1 MAQLSSPGI
10 SVTVV
15 DESFYTPAAP
25 GTVPLIIVASQAN
38 KMNSAGTGTAPGT
51 LAANAGKV
59 YLLTSQA
66 DLGATFGIPYFQTD
80 AENNPVNAGEL
91 NEYGLQAA
99 YSFLGV
105 SNRAYVV
112 RADLDTS
119 QLEGQAA
126 APTSAPA
133 DGTLWLDIADTQ
145 FGIFQWNGSAAT
157 TSGGQLFQN
166 QGSIN
171 NLSYITSSSLQTNDG
186 LYAPLASFGSLGD
199 YALTGATGSNQLIK
213 LWFKKYQTDTAAGTW
228 VEVGSSAWKKS
239 WPTVTATAAPSSISS
254 SDTLIINST
263 TVTGATTISALAT
276 AINTAAISGI
286 TAAVVNN
293 YLQIYSDGTCTYQSY
308 AAGSITLGG
317 TLVAA
322 TVATSTLGLIGTQ
335 SATGGHYLC
344 PQFTISP
351 HYNVP
356 LYGTYDQASYTNG
369 APTGSVWIKA
379 TPVNLGANWFIKK
392 YNAAT
397 STWIQQPV
405 QLFANGHSALA
416 SLDPQGAGL
425 AAGVSYVKYN
435 DSEAT
440 NPLGRFSVYTRSG
453 VGGTSIT
460 SKVISNGTLDTNPLT
475 AVGTGYIG
483 GAIASATGIISNGSG
498 SSAGLVFTPTGAI
511 TGTFAVG
518 MHITGTGT
526 TASTI
531 TTLNSATFTSTIAT
545 TTMTVSAI
553 SNGSITPGMVLSGGS
568 VTAGSYVTTQLTAT
582 NTAAAT
588 TTATAS
594 SGVSTITVA
603 SGASIVAGQL
613 VTAAGIP
620 NGTFVGSSYVTASTS
635 VPLVNAYGVAVNTTA
650 PLSTTAINF
659 YTAGLQG
666 TYTLSQSS
674 TGTPT
679 TGTSFSVSLSQLVSS
694 TTITGTANGSTLNI
708 TSLTSGSFAVGMTV
722 TGIAGVTAGTTITAL
737 GSGSGGTGS
746 YTVSTSQYVPST
758 TITGTA
764 GSETYTF
771 SMSWS
776 QTGSTTLASANN
788 ITFNATG
795 VALADANAFLAAVQ
809 AAVSDSNIQA
819 TITGTTLQP
828 TVTITHLT
836 GGDMRFTDGTNTPL
850 ATLFPV
856 ATTANLYTAPNGT
869 TGQFIATQW
878 QSLASSA
885 PVAPASLTAPTT
897 TPADG
902 TLWYNTDITDVDIMI
917 NDGTQWRGYYTTA
930 AKTINTA
937 VYPAASPLYTDPNG
951 PIVSATQPLRQSS
964 ASVNSGGALA
974 NGDIWVSTA
983 NLENFP
989 LIYKYNA
996 VTTKWV
1002 LLNNADQETSNGI
1015 LFADARWSDDSANSA
1030 TAKTGAASP
1039 QAIAGSTTGTL
1050 ITSDFVDFDA
1060 PDPALYPKGMLL
1072 WNLRRSGFN
1081 VKKYHKN
1088 YVNTQALNPRQGNGV
1103 MSYYYP
1109 DRWVSEAPNNL
1120 DGSGAFGRKAQRA
1133 VVLKA
1138 LNATIQSNQN
1148 IRQPDTVIYNLL
1160 SCPGY
1165 LEVTSELIGLNT
1177 DNGQTAFIVADSPAR
1192 LTPDATTLSNWGNN
1206 SAGAAVDGETGL
1218 IATDPYTAVYYP
1230 WGYTT
1235 DLMGNNI
1242 VVPPSHI
1249 MLRTIALSDNVSY
1262 PWFAPAGV
1270 RRGGV
1275 TNASSVGYVDAQ
1287 SGEFHTVALNIG
1299 QRDTLAAV
1307 HVNPITY
1314 IAGTGLVAYGQKT
1327 RQLIASSLDRINV
1340 ARLVIYLRYQLNQ
1353 LAKPF
1358 VFEPND
1364 TITRNEIKQQVE
1376 KLLLELTAQRAL
1388 YDYLVVCDTSNNTPA
1403 RIDRNELYVDIAIEP
1418 VKAVEFIYIPVR
1430 LENTGAIKGLG
1441 K

>member
-25 GTVPLIIVASQAN
+25 GTVPLIIVASQQD

-66 DLGATFGIPYFQTD
+66 DLGSTFGVPYFETD
-80 AENNPVNAGEL
+80 ASNNPVNAGEI

-119 QLEGQAA
+119 QLMGMAD
-126 APTSAPA
+126 APTAPPA
-133 DGTLWLDIADTQ
+133 DGTYWFDLADTQ

-157 TSGGQLFQN
+157 TTGGQLFQN

-171 NLSYITSSSLQTNDG
+171 NLSYITSASLLTSDG
-186 LYAPLASFGSLGD
+186 NYTPLSSFGSLGD
-199 YALTGATGSNQLIK
+199 YALTGDTTGTTTLIK
-213 LWFKKYQTDTAAGTW
+213 LFFKKFQTDTAAGSW
-228 VEVGSSAWKKS
+228 VEVGSANWVKS
-239 WPTVTATAAPSSISS
+239 WPTVKATAAPSSISS
-254 SDTLIINST
+254 SDTLIINGT
-263 TVTGATTISALAT
+263 TVTGATTVSALAT
-276 AINTAAISGI
+276 AINTAAITGI
-286 TAAVVNN
+286 TAAVVNG
-293 YLQIYSDGTCTYQSY
+293 YLEIYSNGTCTYQTY
-308 AAGSITLGG
+308 QTGSITLAG
-317 TLVAA
+317 TLTAA
-322 TVATSTLGLIGTQ
+322 TVSSSTLGIIGTQ
-335 SATGGHYLC
+335 LAGGGHYLC
-344 PQFTISP
+344 PQFTSSA
-351 HYNVP
+351 HYSVP
-356 LYGTYDQASYTNG
+356 LYGTYDQTGYTNG
-369 APTGSVWIKA
+369 APTGSLWIKT
-379 TPVNLGANWFIKK
+379 TPVNLGASWFIKK
-392 YNAAT
+392 YNADT
-397 STWIQQPV
+397 MSWIQQPV

-416 SLDPQGAGL
+416 TLDPTGGGINL
-425 AAGVSYVKYN
+425 ALGTTYVKYN
-435 DSEAT
+435 DSESSPA
-440 NPLGRFSVYTRSG
+440 LGRFKIYTRNSAG
-453 VGGTSIT
+453 ATNLVSN
-460 SKVISNGTLDTNPLT
+460 VISNTTFDTSPLT
-475 AVGTGYIG
+475 AVGTGWIG
-483 GAIASATGIISNGSG
+483 GAVASATGIISNGSG
-498 SSAGLVFTPTGAI
+498 SSAGLVFTPTGTV

-526 TASTI
+526 SSSTI

-553 SNGSITPGMVLSGGS
+553 SNGAITPGMVLSGGS

-582 NTAAAT
+582 NTATAT
-588 TTATAS
+588 TTATAG

-603 SGASIVAGQL
+603 SATGIVAGQL

-620 NGTFVGSSYVTASTS
+620 NGTFVGSGYVALSTS
-635 VPLVNAYGVAVNTTA
+635 VPLVNAYGVSVNTSGS
-650 PLSTTAINF
+650 LSTTAINF

-666 TYTLSQSS
+666 TYTLSASS

-679 TGTSFSVSLSQLVSS
+679 TGTSFSVSASQLVAS
-694 TTITGTANGSTLNI
+694 TTITGTANGTTLTI
-708 TSLTSGSFAVGMTV
+708 TGVTSGAYTPGMVLTG
-722 TGIAGVTAGTTITAL
+722 TGITAGTTIQSVISAP
-737 GSGSGGTGS
+737 SGGVGT
-746 YTVSTSQYVPST
+746 YTVSTSQWVNYST
-758 TITGTA
+758 AITGTDTSESYA
-764 GSETYTF
+764 FQVQYSQVGS
-771 SMSWS
+771 
-776 QTGSTTLASANN
+776 SALTNLVTVN
-788 ITFNATG
+788 FKAVGNALT
-795 VALADANAFLAAVQ
+795 DANAILTAFTSV
-809 AAVSDSNIQA
+809 VTDNNIQA
-819 TITGTTLQP
+819 TLTGTSLSP
-828 TVTITHLT
+828 TITITHAV
-836 GGDMRFTDGTNTPL
+836 GGDIRFVDGLNTPL
-850 ATLFPV
+850 ASLFSTS
-856 ATTANLYTAPNGT
+856 TTTNWSLAPNGVS
-869 TGQFIATQW
+869 TQYV
-878 QSLASSA
+878 ASQWTPTVGGSA
-885 PVAPASLTAPTT
+885 FAPASLTAPTT

-902 TLWYNTDITDVDIMI
+902 TLWYNTDITDVDIMV
-917 NDGTQWRGYYTTA
+917 NNGSAWVGYLNYTQNQVGGDT
-930 AKTINTA
+930 
-937 VYPAASPLYTDPNG
+937 TDPNG
-951 PIVSATQPLRQSS
+951 PQVSATRPTTQSD
-964 ASVNSGGALA
+964 GTPLA
-974 NGDIWVSTA
+974 NGDIWVSTDD
-983 NLENFP
+983 LEAFP
-989 LIYKYNA
+989 AIYKYNYL
-996 VTTKWV
+996 TKKWV
-1002 LLNNADQETSNGI
+1002 LINNADQETGAGVV
-1015 LFADARWSDDSANSA
+1015 FHDARWGIESAA
-1030 TAKTGAASP
+1030 TAQTGSVAMAS
-1039 QAIAGSTTGTL
+1039 
-1050 ITSDFVDFDA
+1050 ITSLLASNYVDFDA
-1060 PDPALYPKGMLL
+1060 PDPALYPKGILL

-1088 YVNTQALNPRQGNGV
+1088 YVNTQAYNTRYQNTL
-1103 MSYYYP
+1103 MSYYAP

-1120 DGSGAFGRKAQRA
+1120 DGSGSFGRKAQRA

-1138 LNATIQSNQN
+1138 LNATIQSNQG
-1148 IRQPDTVIYNLL
+1148 IRQPDTVIFNLL

-1165 LEVTSELIGLNT
+1165 LEVTSELVGLNT
-1177 DNGQTAFIVADSPAR
+1177 DNGQTAFIVADAPAR

-1206 SAGAAVDGETGL
+1206 TAGAAVDGEDGL
-1218 IATDPYTAVYYP
+1218 IENSAYSAVYYP
-1230 WGYTT
+1230 WAYTT

-1388 YDYLVVCDTSNNTPA
+1388 YDYLVVCDGSNNTPA

-1430 LENTGAIKGLG
+1430 LENTGGIKGLA